1 MGNADRRGARVAEA
15 EHIDA
20 LSAHVTEIEAQITIA
35 QKIAPIG
42 GGYALDDM
50 LRAVLVDLE
59 QPDWRPPFV
68 VAIEFDRRN
77 LRLARYIA
85 QLRMSDHRRAQPAR
99 HACPLHP
106 PSQYPPTLARRP

>member
-1 MGNADRRGARVAEA
+1 
-15 EHIDA
+15 
-20 LSAHVTEIEAQITIA
+20 
-35 QKIAPIG
+35 
-42 GGYALDDM
+42 M

-77 LRLARYIA
+77 LRFARYIA

-99 HACPLHP
+99 HARPLDRP
-106 PSQYPPTLARRP
+106 AQYPASLSCGPQPTPYEPTALRPLSPSVSRVSPPLPKEDVRVGHGWLRTV